1 MPSVPD
7 RLVPYHPHSINAH
20 ARFGVGNQW
29 AIIDGRR
36 WYFSTRGQAIFC
48 FAWDAFLYVA
58 KEIS

>member
-1 MPSVPD
+1 MPYVPD
-7 RLVPYHPHSINAH
+7 RLVPYHPHSI
-20 ARFGVGNQW
+20 NQW

>member
-1 MPSVPD
+1 MPFVPD
-7 RLVPYHPHSINAH
+7 CLVPYHPHSINAH

-48 FAWDAFLYVA
+48 FA
-58 KEIS
+58 